1 MRVDNR
7 GAMDRRQF
15 IELTAAFAIAGSHV
29 AAAEDKAA
37 KDASPGPTGPNGG
50 VCYPVTMQIS
60 PVPGVPGWA
69 GTPEAQ
75 AKPALR
81 ATIDQ
86 MLAHGFTGLEY
97 PFHLTPELDRYVLAY
112 ARSRNIYITYNRT
125 FEKGGV
131 ENFGRI
137 EPPPISVYS
146 AEYLPAVKK
155 NLAPVLAEARQLAGL
170 YNLFC
175 FQDEPFHARPESFDG
190 SEAALEEFQKRY
202 GYAMPADTQATRNSP
217 KQWLDLINFQSDT
230 FPAGWRQVYRLV
242 KQALPGVKVVLTHDS
257 HSAMG
262 AGVDSN
268 ATVAVD
274 DIFHWGAD
282 FADIFVFDIY
292 PYMMFDYRYGELGR
306 YPVPRMSQMHYA
318 FMQLR
323 NLTRTYDKQM
333 GFWFGT
339 YNKRWFRNFMGPQLQ
354 AESWAEAET
363 CYTAVAQG
371 ANFLIS
377 GYKAPEDAKH
387 WSVLGRGLEV
397 LQASAPDLLDCP
409 KVKAGA
415 CFIFPR
421 TQYIQLQEE
430 YWNVAVAYELFLRAF
445 GELDCLHEEQVN
457 SAELDGY
464 KLLVLFDVK
473 LLPSAVSRCVAE
485 FVAAGGTVIADCV
498 PQLDELRRPTTVMN
512 GLFGVENS
520 QANRIRQTGVW
531 VPSLTRPH
539 WMTPPAPDCGDQNIA
554 GEILKGQVLGEPV
567 EFAVLS
573 PRACRVTTG
582 EVLLAGSQGAPALMR
597 KQSGKGQTFLF
608 GFCMQDT
615 AFEAWRTGD
624 AAGRNSLERLL
635 RKIAQSAGVRPH
647 ISSSNPEIEVALRAG
662 ADRAWAFAI
671 NHEARDENAE
681 IRIADGSQAVRKI
694 FNRTEQREVTF
705 QREGRE
711 IVLTVTAPR
720 ERPQLMRLELRR
732 GMRLEL

>member
-1 MRVDNR
+1 
-7 GAMDRRQF
+7 MDRRQF
-15 IELTAAFAIAGSHV
+15 VQLVSAFAAVSSHH
-29 AAAEDKAA
+29 AANGQKQARKTSLA
-37 KDASPGPTGPNGG
+37 GPTGPNGRISF
-50 VCYPVTMQIS
+50 PVTLQVS
-60 PVPGVPGWA
+60 PVPDVSGWTGVP
-69 GTPEAQ
+69 EAE
-75 AKPALR
+75 AKSALR

-112 ARSRNIYITYNRT
+112 AQSRDMYITYNHT

-131 ENFGRI
+131 ENFGRND
-137 EPPPISVYS
+137 PPPISVYS
-146 AEYLPAVKK
+146 PDYISAVKK
-155 NLAPVLAEARQLAGL
+155 NLAPVVAEARQLNHL
-170 YNLFC
+170 YNIFC
-175 FQDEPFHARPESFDG
+175 YQDEAFHALPESFDR
-190 SEAALEEFQKRY
+190 SNAAQQEFQKRY
-202 GYAMPADTQATRNSP
+202 GYAMPTDAEVARNSP

-230 FPAGWRQVYRLV
+230 FPAGWRQVYPLI
-242 KQALPGVKVVLTHDS
+242 KEALPGVKVVLTHDS

-306 YPVPRMSQMHYA
+306 YPAPRMSQMHFA

-323 NLTRTYDKQM
+323 NLTRTYEKQM

-339 YNKRWFRNFMGPQLQ
+339 YNQRWFKKFMGPQLQ

-371 ANFLIS
+371 ADFLIS
-377 GYKAPEDAKH
+377 GYKAPEDKNH
-387 WSVLGRGLEV
+387 WSVLGRGLEL
-397 LQASAPDLLDCP
+397 LQGSAPDLLECP
-409 KVKAGA
+409 KVRASA

-421 TQYIQLQEE
+421 TQYLQLQEE

-445 GELDCLHEEQVN
+445 GELDCLHEEQVKD
-457 SAELDGY
+457 AELNGY

-473 LLPSAVSRCVAE
+473 LLPVAVAHRIAE
-485 FVAAGGTVIADCV
+485 FVDAGGIVIADCV
-498 PQLDELRRPTTVMN
+498 PQLDELRRPITVMN
-512 GLFGVENS
+512 ELFGVQNA
-520 QANRIRQTGVW
+520 QTNRIRQSGVW
-531 VPSLTRPH
+531 VPSLTDPH
-539 WMTPPAPDCGDQNIA
+539 WMTPPAPDCGDQKIA

-567 EFAVLS
+567 EFPVLS
-573 PRACRVTTG
+573 PRACKVTVG
-582 EVLLAGSQGAPALMR
+582 EVLLAGNEDAPALVR

-615 AFEAWRTGD
+615 AFESWRTGD
-624 AAGRNSLERLL
+624 TAGRNSLERTL
-635 RKIAQSAGVRPH
+635 RKLARSGGVRPH

-662 ADRAWAFAI
+662 ADRAWVFAI
-671 NHEARDENAE
+671 NHEAQDENSE
-681 IRIADGSQAVRKI
+681 IRIADAGQAARRI
-694 FNRTEQREVTF
+694 FNATEQRDVTF
-705 QREGRE
+705 RRDGRE

-720 ERPQLMRLELRR
+720 ERPQLMRLDLRR
-732 GMRLEL
+732 GTRLEL